1 MRCDAARWNAGAE
14 ACHRGQRRPSRRQRV
29 HVRCQYRTD
38 RRRCRSTAANL
49 DGAQAARDA
58 SLYGKGIFPTTA
70 AAVGFGV
77 AGFSTLVGGA
87 GGMDGTFDLAF
98 AGGAGSGAA
107 ARSWS
112 LAVL

>member
-1 MRCDAARWNAGAE
+1 M
-14 ACHRGQRRPSRRQRV
+14 
-29 HVRCQYRTD
+29 
-38 RRRCRSTAANL
+38 
-49 DGAQAARDA
+49 
-58 SLYGKGIFPTTA
+58 
-70 AAVGFGV
+70 